1 MFVRRVFYYWQ
12 FIAVLVLP
20 AWLLVGASVFG
31 GGGWDVVG
39 SFFTGLVIGV
49 SLLGVSLIFFA
60 RGEVRSTRTV
70 SWADVGVLTLW
81 HGLIIA
87 MGFTYGVAP
96 GLAALVILVGLG
108 AFWFAIWELVVAAR
122 RSMRAMMLLVE
133 ETARGPVS
141 PPGVP
146 PTLPPTD
153 GFIPTPDPT
162 VIIVPEH
169 PLPATED
176 STAEQRF
183 GTTSPKKS
191 GTSPEA

>member
-20 AWLLVGASVFG
+20 AWLLVGASVYG
-31 GGGWDVVG
+31 SGGWDVVG
-39 SFFTGLVIGV
+39 SFFTGLVVGV
-49 SLLGVSLIFFA
+49 GLLAVSLIFFA
-60 RGEVRSTRTV
+60 RGEVRSTRAV
-70 SWADVGVLTLW
+70 SWADVGILTLW
-81 HGLIIA
+81 HGLIVA

-108 AFWFAIWELVVAAR
+108 AFWFAIWELVDAAR

-133 ETARGPVS
+133 ETARGPAFPS
-141 PPGVP
+141 DVP

-153 GFIPTPDPT
+153 GFIPTLDPT

-169 PLPATED
+169 PLK
-176 STAEQRF
+176 
-183 GTTSPKKS
+183 SPEEKS
-191 GTSPEA
+191 GKSPEA